1 MKHALPLAPLA
12 AALGARLRGRKT
24 YLIAAL
30 GLLYLFGGDQG
41 WWRVSAEGLALLNL
55 LGLAA
60 LRHGLA
66 ARTGSEGESRESRD
80 EGREAR
86 DEGREARSE
95 KREARIEKR
104 GAKAALNAQCSLPN
118 AP

>member
-41 WWRVSAEGLALLNL
+41 WWRVSPEGLALLNL

-66 ARTGSEGESRESRD
+66 ARTGSDGESRESRG
-80 EGREAR
+80 EGRESR
-86 DEGREARSE
+86 GEGREGRSE

-104 GAKAALNAQCSLPN
+104 GAKAAFNAQCSLPN